1 MEPVR
6 MYFNKVYD
14 CDTCNGKDN
23 DGGNTIPSELD
34 PATDDKCYA
43 GRGSILWNDLR
54 RCENQEMVCDAS
66 GNTLTLPGVVATMR
80 NLPEIDGIG
89 AGPFSPKGALHYFV
103 NKRMKLWPKV
113 VSSYDGERKYIH
125 YTGYNDIYYYAL
137 QGLGL
142 TSLPAFIEQRWRI
155 RDGYYQ
161 TGDFKDASHVLGG
174 RVGAK
179 TGAVIRFKAAKSGY
193 FGIGNDGG
201 NITQGMYLQ
210 AGEEG
215 VFTDF
220 QHGDNILLYIYQA
233 DRMSEID
240 LSQLSLDPNFQFSV
254 MTLAEKIVIGSVNH
268 RTTWRL
274 SPGNTGFLETMNLG
288 DLPFLR
294 HLDVRTTEI
303 RSINASKCP
312 RLETVLASGSDLTSI
327 TTAET
332 SPLETLELPAS
343 MSELNFVNLP
353 KLSYPGGLTIAGMS
367 NVIRLMLSGCPHI
380 DPMALI
386 NGIVTSSAIRYIR
399 LPDVNITAPS
409 SILAALRS
417 SGAVG
422 LDPSGQAYEES
433 GQCSGI
439 TGRWIMENLIP
450 ENGADAV
457 TIEKLKRY
465 FPQLEIHNS
474 QYTGVVFDD
483 TESDSQ
489 NITNLENGTVG
500 EEFEPSGHFVRV
512 RDMSHAYKCTYNRTS
527 QKMRCIQI
535 SDANYNLMADGTEY
549 DPTDQAGEG
558 FDIMKL
564 LPAYWYKGVNDYKN
578 QRKYFFVSS
587 MAEEPIS
594 TVATNADGSYRR
606 NRVKLADCLHTSMA
620 SVYTI
625 VDDTAVK
632 KGDDVTILE
641 NPNYSVY
648 EINVE
653 GMKQVRWP
661 GLNNATI
668 GAVFVDAD
676 GKIVAKFNMM
686 VTHAL
691 FDFVNGEYVFCD
703 VPSGSVKLLFT
714 APIGFDE
721 LEAIAVDSAA
731 IEAIEP
737 DWVHTRQR
745 LVGVYGIHMDNLMR
759 PRSISGSRTKC
770 GDGTSTTNPDW
781 QYDSEGRVKNTSVPT
796 STMHYTCQDFMN
808 LCEMRGEGYHA
819 IDYEISKDIANLVM
833 ALTGE
838 RDIQAYA
845 GYGCGSQY
853 TTGANN
859 FNTFG
864 NVTRKYSGSNIG
876 NIIFG
881 IQNFVACNYEWMSNI
896 AANVTSYASF
906 KKNKCIG
913 QSSDPIDAV
922 YHIYDPVSKTE
933 RAVQGLNNTSSGYCI
948 GRVKFGRFCDTLAS
962 RVTSDSS
969 QWNLH
974 YGDGYYYTHDR
985 GRVVGRA
992 SYFANAYGGL
1002 VYSSAYYV
1010 SALSGTNYGS
1020 RLAFSGDIEIVEDTS
1035 ETIETD

>member
-1 MEPVR
+1 
-6 MYFNKVYD
+6 
-14 CDTCNGKDN
+14 
-23 DGGNTIPSELD
+23 
-34 PATDDKCYA
+34 
-43 GRGSILWNDLR
+43 
-54 RCENQEMVCDAS
+54 
-66 GNTLTLPGVVATMR
+66 
-80 NLPEIDGIG
+80 
-89 AGPFSPKGALHYFV
+89 
-103 NKRMKLWPKV
+103 
-113 VSSYDGERKYIH
+113 
-125 YTGYNDIYYYAL
+125 
-137 QGLGL
+137 
-142 TSLPAFIEQRWRI
+142 
-155 RDGYYQ
+155 
-161 TGDFKDASHVLGG
+161 
-174 RVGAK
+174 
-179 TGAVIRFKAAKSGY
+179 
-193 FGIGNDGG
+193 
-201 NITQGMYLQ
+201 
-210 AGEEG
+210 
-215 VFTDF
+215 
-220 QHGDNILLYIYQA
+220 
-233 DRMSEID
+233 
-240 LSQLSLDPNFQFSV
+240 
-254 MTLAEKIVIGSVNH
+254 
-268 RTTWRL
+268 
-274 SPGNTGFLETMNLG
+274 
-288 DLPFLR
+288 
-294 HLDVRTTEI
+294 
-303 RSINASKCP
+303 
-312 RLETVLASGSDLTSI
+312 
-327 TTAET
+327 
-332 SPLETLELPAS
+332 
-343 MSELNFVNLP
+343 
-353 KLSYPGGLTIAGMS
+353 
-367 NVIRLMLSGCPHI
+367 
-380 DPMALI
+380 
-386 NGIVTSSAIRYIR
+386 
-399 LPDVNITAPS
+399 
-409 SILAALRS
+409 
-417 SGAVG
+417 
-422 LDPSGQAYEES
+422 
-433 GQCSGI
+433 
-439 TGRWIMENLIP
+439 
-450 ENGADAV
+450 
-457 TIEKLKRY
+457 
-465 FPQLEIHNS
+465 
-474 QYTGVVFDD
+474 
-483 TESDSQ
+483 
-489 NITNLENGTVG
+489 
-500 EEFEPSGHFVRV
+500 
-512 RDMSHAYKCTYNRTS
+512 
-527 QKMRCIQI
+527 
-535 SDANYNLMADGTEY
+535 
-549 DPTDQAGEG
+549 
-558 FDIMKL
+558 
-564 LPAYWYKGVNDYKN
+564 
-578 QRKYFFVSS
+578 
-587 MAEEPIS
+587 
-594 TVATNADGSYRR
+594 
-606 NRVKLADCLHTSMA
+606 
-620 SVYTI
+620 
-625 VDDTAVK
+625 
-632 KGDDVTILE
+632 
-641 NPNYSVY
+641 
-648 EINVE
+648 
-653 GMKQVRWP
+653 
-661 GLNNATI
+661 
-668 GAVFVDAD
+668 
-676 GKIVAKFNMM
+676 MM

-992 SYFANAYGGL
+992 CVNAYADGGL
-1002 VYSSAYYV
+1002 VYSYAHYV
-1010 SALSGTNYGS
+1010 SAYSGTHCGS